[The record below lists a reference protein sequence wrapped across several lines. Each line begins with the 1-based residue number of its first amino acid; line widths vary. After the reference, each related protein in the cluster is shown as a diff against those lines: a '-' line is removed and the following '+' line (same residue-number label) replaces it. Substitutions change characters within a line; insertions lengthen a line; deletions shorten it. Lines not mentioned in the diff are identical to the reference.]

1 MWAVESSAGASTFT
15 EDTIE
20 TTERLIP
27 VATVATSCGANPA
40 KILQSTTAQSVAF
53 TFKNTVPLAT
63 GQKVIWQETTTAGLL
78 GWKIAS
84 IPTDSVTCTCAGYTT
99 WTQAHSNGFV
109 RTSANRFTLTMPDRA
124 VTGSD
129 VTCDAG
135 DVVCTVNG
143 WNSQAAPA
151 TDITATCFACDAET
165 ASAACTKTE
174 SATAGNTGMGVM
186 NYDSAAIATV
196 TYSQDGTASTT
207 NLSIKDVAYVPN
219 SKNARGRLSFKAK
232 DTATIYGGSTT
243 LAYTFGGQTF
253 GADAR
258 CQIFNEDS
266 SMRGFPGDTMM
277 SDRVSNCVI
286 AGQTITLS
294 LADSRA
300 DFYVA
305 VVAMDAWLAS
315 DTNSVTGTQ
324 TNFGVSTRTTT
335 GTADDQYKMPT
346 LTNIA
351 LADNKAKL

>member
-1 MWAVESSAGASTFT
+1 
-15 EDTIE
+15 
-20 TTERLIP
+20 
-27 VATVATSCGANPA
+27 
-40 KILQSTTAQSVAF
+40 
-53 TFKNTVPLAT
+53 
-63 GQKVIWQETTTAGLL
+63 
-78 GWKIAS
+78 
-84 IPTDSVTCTCAGYTT
+84 
-99 WTQAHSNGFV
+99 
-109 RTSANRFTLTMPDRA
+109 
-124 VTGSD
+124 
-129 VTCDAG
+129 
-135 DVVCTVNG
+135 
-143 WNSQAAPA
+143 
-151 TDITATCFACDAET
+151 
-165 ASAACTKTE
+165 
-174 SATAGNTGMGVM
+174 MGVM

-196 TYSQDGTASTT
+196 TYSQDGTASSTD
-207 NLSIKDVAYVPN
+207 LSIKDVAYVPN

-253 GADAR
+253 GSDAR
-258 CQIFNEDS
+258 CQIFNEDT

-286 AGQTITLS
+286 AGQTITLH

-351 LADNKAKL
+351 LANNKVKLKNQMSNTPTAGEIEVTRSLTNVMDLGMIQYKITVKGTYSLDGDSWVMLTFPTYYNP